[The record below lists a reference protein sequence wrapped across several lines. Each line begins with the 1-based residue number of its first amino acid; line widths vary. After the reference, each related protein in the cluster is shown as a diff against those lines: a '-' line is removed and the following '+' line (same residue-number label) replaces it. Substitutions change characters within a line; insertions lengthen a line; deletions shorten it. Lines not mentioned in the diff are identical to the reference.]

1 MRRLIISLVVSVLT
15 LLAVGW
21 YLWTAEPRPL
31 SETVGAHEIG
41 SKELRLKSVRAFAP
55 GDAVLIDANPD
66 GALGRVFSVDAK
78 QRLLTLEEPLPFAIT
93 KEKPAFA
100 VRPEAAKLLV
110 AIEMGTK
117 LRRFPRGD
125 SLTIAT
131 AQPETHRPFLR
142 QIDDWVKIELKPGSE
157 PGWAPVDKVVSVS
170 KGLVDEVIFRQRIP
184 VRSKPYPHEDLILW
198 EGRILSKNDNSD
210 GEGYAINVRNLSTRQ
225 DRVHQ
230 LSEKDWEQYEVNDYV
245 VYRKE
250 KGLTRIDSPRGFT
263 RPGIPY
269 EASERD
275 GSWLKI
281 NLQTQ
286 AHAWVK
292 RESCTF
298 VTEYQY
304 DVPRR
309 SLLGSY
315 LRRLLGSP

>member
-1 MRRLIISLVVSVLT
+1 MRRLIVSLVMVLA
-15 LLAVGW
+15 LLGVGL
-21 YLWTAEPRPL
+21 YLWTAPPRPL

-41 SKELRLKSVRAFAP
+41 STELRLKSVRAFAP
-55 GDAVLIDANPD
+55 GDAVVIDANPN
-66 GALGRVFSVDAK
+66 GTIGSVVRIDAK
-78 QRLLTLEEPLPFAIT
+78 QRALILEEPLPFAIT
-93 KEKPAFA
+93 EETPASA
-100 VRPEAAKLLV
+100 VRPEAAELLV
-110 AIEMGTK
+110 AIEIGTK

-131 AQPETHRPFLR
+131 APPDTHRPFLR

-157 PGWAPVDKVVSVS
+157 AGWAPADKVVSVS

-184 VRSKPYPHEDLILW
+184 VRSEPYPHEELILW
-198 EGRILSKNDNSD
+198 EGRILSKSGDSE
-210 GEGYAINVRNLSTRQ
+210 GKGYAVNIRNLSTRQ
-225 DRVHQ
+225 DKVHE
-230 LSEKDWEQYEVNDYV
+230 LSRSDWEYYKVDDYV

-275 GSWLKI
+275 GGWIKI

-286 AHAWVK
+286 AHAWLK

-298 VTEYQY
+298 VAEYQY
-304 DVPRR
+304 NVPRR

-315 LRRLLGSP
+315 LRRLFGSP